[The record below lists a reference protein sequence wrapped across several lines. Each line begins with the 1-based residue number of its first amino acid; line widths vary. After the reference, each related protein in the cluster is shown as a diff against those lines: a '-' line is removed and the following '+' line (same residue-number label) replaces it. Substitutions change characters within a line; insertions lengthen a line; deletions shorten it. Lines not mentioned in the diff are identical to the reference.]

1 MAKDQWSRETAVTVL
16 APGLSVPRGW
26 PPERVPATPVIDRF
40 LRRGSRCDPVAA
52 GRDLTGGRLATR
64 LLQLFGAAASG
75 PYARAADDPS
85 WDRQGCVAQ
94 ADPVHLRPDRDQL
107 RLFDARHLGL
117 AQEEADALVAELN
130 EHLAGEGMRL
140 VAPMASRWYLELPE
154 PSLLEALP
162 LDRVVGRSV
171 EHLSPQGPDARRW
184 AAIMT
189 EVQMLL
195 FGSAVNQA
203 RQARA
208 RPAVNGIWISG
219 VGVWRPLENPQG
231 WTRLCSDQALARG
244 LAEAA
249 GLQLRRAD
257 AEMAQPGTLAV
268 ADEMAEVMLDAD
280 PERWADAASTLDA
293 RLAGPLAALRSGELG
308 LVELDL
314 CDGRR
319 WCVRRASLRRFW
331 RRGSGLSRLEA
342 L

>member
-1 MAKDQWSRETAVTVL
+1 MSKDQWSRKTAVTVL

-26 PPERVPATPVIDRF
+26 PSERVPATPVIDRF
-40 LRRGSRCDPVAA
+40 LRRGSRCDLVGA
-52 GRDLTGGRLATR
+52 GSDLAGGSLTTR
-64 LLQLFGAAASG
+64 LLRLFGATASG
-75 PYARAADDPS
+75 PFARAADDPS
-85 WDRQGCVAQ
+85 WGRQGCVAQ

-130 EHLAGEGMRL
+130 EHLAGEAMRL
-140 VAPMASRWYLELPE
+140 VAPTASRWYLELPE
-154 PSLLEALP
+154 PSLLDALP
-162 LDRVVGRSV
+162 LDRVAGRSV
-171 EHLSPQGPDARRW
+171 KHLSPQGSDARRW

-203 RQARA
+203 RQASA

-219 VGVWRPLENPQG
+219 AGTWRPLENAQG
-231 WTRLCSDQALARG
+231 WTRLCSGRALARG

-249 GLQLRRAD
+249 GVQLTQAD
-257 AEMAQPGTLAV
+257 VEMTQPGTLAV
-268 ADEMAEVMLDAD
+268 ADELAEAMLDAD
-280 PERWADAASTLDA
+280 PERWARAASRLDA
-293 RLAGPLAALRSGELG
+293 RLAGALAALRSGELG

-319 WCVRRASLRRFW
+319 WCARRADLRRFW
-331 RRGSGLSRLEA
+331 RRGSGLSQLEA